1 MYLTFVA
8 LNLAFPWLIVEV
20 EKMFEEKK
28 VDFPSLAPQP
38 LDHVL
43 VPLDVIRAD
52 LFGSVISTVQLS
64 LCVCQLKPHQ
74 VVLKLLHC

>member
-1 MYLTFVA
+1 MYLMFVA
-8 LNLAFPWLIVEV
+8 LNFAFPWLIVEV

-43 VPLDVIRAD
+43 VPLDVIGAD
-52 LFGSVISTVQLS
+52 LFGSVISNIRLN
-64 LCVCQLKPHQ
+64 LCVCQLKLHQ
-74 VVLKLLHC
+74 VVLKLVCC